1 MSEPTKRVFEI
12 HRVYAKDIS
21 FESPK
26 APAVFKDKNRFT
38 ADVSLGTKSALL
50 HDDFY
55 EIVLT
60 VTVTAKSEGT
70 TDVVYIAEVK
80 QAGIFLISGF
90 SEAELTS
97 LLNSAAPTI
106 LFPYARE
113 AISDL
118 VGRGGFPQLYLSPV
132 NFDAIYAQQ
141 AKEQQAQ

>member
-1 MSEPTKRVFEI
+1 MSEPIKRVFEI
-12 HRVYAKDIS
+12 HRVYTKDVS

-26 APAVFKDKNRFT
+26 APAVFKEKNRFA
-38 ADVSLGTKSALL
+38 ADVSLGTKSTLL

-60 VTVTAKSEGT
+60 VTVTAKAEGES
-70 TDVVYIAEVK
+70 DVVYIAEVK
-80 QAGIFLISGF
+80 QAGIFLIAGF
-90 SEAELTS
+90 NEADINP
-97 LLNSAAPTI
+97 LLNSACPNI

-141 AKEQQAQ
+141 LKEQKAQ